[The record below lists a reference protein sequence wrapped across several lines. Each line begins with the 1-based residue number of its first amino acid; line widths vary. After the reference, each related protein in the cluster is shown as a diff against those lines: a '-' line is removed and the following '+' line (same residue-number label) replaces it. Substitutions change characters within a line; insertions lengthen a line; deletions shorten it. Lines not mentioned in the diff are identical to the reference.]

1 MLELRG
7 QNEPWITSCAFFEGL
22 SLLNLARDTKD
33 EKWRKVGERSVRT
46 MSQLVIYSTWNFEN
60 KLCLLQAELHY
71 LNARHTMAELSYQAA
86 ILSAHSHRFFHE
98 EAMACELYGIY
109 LVETNRILE
118 GFEQL
123 RLSIEK
129 YKQWGAIKKA
139 VAVKDFIQ
147 LVAQPA
153 NLWKCL

>member
-1 MLELRG
+1 M
-7 QNEPWITSCAFFEGL
+7 
-22 SLLNLARDTKD
+22 
-33 EKWRKVGERSVRT
+33 RT

-147 LVAQPA
+147 LVVRPA
-153 NLWKCL
+153 NLWKCH